1 MTNVWALNYLLVSLS
16 ALPLVSAQDD
26 AGAIIG
32 AVLGIFFTV
41 VVIGLIALGIF
52 CCSCMIVH
60 QAEGVV
66 IERFGKFS
74 RVLSSGLNCLIPC
87 VDQPRSFTWRR
98 TYIDTGGSIR
108 DETRT
113 LKRIDL
119 RENVFNFMRQEVY
132 TKDTILLDVNSLM
145 YYRISDVK
153 AAIYEVED
161 LQGAIVNVAQT
172 QLKEVFGQMT
182 FSEAMQSQAQINKH
196 MKKAFGPRFSGWGI
210 KVERMELLDILPKQG
225 STYVAMKKQMIAER
239 NRRGEFIIAEGNK
252 TAMRLASE
260 GSKQR
265 SLNLGL
271 AQQESTRKRSEGKR
285 DSNIELARADR
296 YALDAIAK
304 ALRQDNC
311 GQTEYGIAE
320 AYVNLLKSVGQAQ
333 FQRVIHI
340 PYDVKGLLGL
350 IGNLPSVFGS
360 KSKMPKRTKTKKSR
374 KQVHDELDALN

>member
-1 MTNVWALNYLLVSLS
+1 MSTQRALNLAVSLTT
-16 ALPLVSAQDD
+16 LPLVAAQDL
-26 AGAIIG
+26 GGIIG
-32 AVLGIFFTV
+32 GIVGTIIGIIF
-41 VVIGLIALGIF
+41 IGLIVLGIF

-66 IERFGKFS
+66 IERCGKFS
-74 RVLSSGLNCLIPC
+74 RVLSSGLNCMWPC
-87 VDQPRSFTWRR
+87 FDQPRSFTWRR
-98 TYIDTGGSIR
+98 TYIDPTGKIR

-182 FSEAMQSQAQINKH
+182 FSQAMQSQSAINKH

-271 AQQESTRKRSEGKR
+271 AQQESTRKRSEGER
-285 DSNIELARADR
+285 DSKVELARADR
-296 YALDAIAK
+296 YKLDAIAK
-304 ALRQDNC
+304 SLRADGC

-320 AYVNLLKSVGQAQ
+320 SYVDLLKTVGQAQ
-333 FQRVIHI
+333 QQRVIHI
-340 PYDVKGLLGL
+340 PYDIKGLLGL
-350 IGNLPSVFGS
+350 VGNLPLVFGS
-360 KSKMPKRTKTKKSR
+360 KSKSCAPTRSKGKKSR
-374 KQVHDELDALN
+374 KPLHDELDALN